1 MQLKICLQ
9 KVIFEG
15 FFNQWN
21 QIWWK
26 TNKADKSIES
36 EIISFYKNE
45 EKKDWSKQ
53 MLCICINLKTK
64 EKPHHF
70 DRKKYRKTNRKSNKR
85 LELLLIKQ

>member
-21 QIWWK
+21 QITNEADK
-26 TNKADKSIES
+26 SNKADKSIES

-45 EKKDWSKQ
+45 EKKD
-53 MLCICINLKTK
+53 
-64 EKPHHF
+64 
-70 DRKKYRKTNRKSNKR
+70 
-85 LELLLIKQ
+85 